1 MQEIAP
7 PNSIHS
13 ITPISLGTV
22 QLGQSYGVANQ
33 DGMPDHGEAMVI
45 LDTAWANG
53 VRTFDTARAYGEA
66 EARIGAWIKSR
77 GHRPFIVTKTGSA
90 IRDDMVQSMSNLG
103 VSFLDGLMMHNAREF
118 SVPGAAD
125 TLGQLVQDGL
135 IGGFGVSAYQV
146 EDVDAALAI
155 PGLSLVQ
162 IPFNLF
168 DRRMEISGVLA
179 CCMAAGVTVFS
190 RSVFLQGL
198 LFLDPE
204 TLPGHLAEAAGP
216 LRNLRAFADEIG
228 RSLPELAI
236 VAARDTAGISSL
248 VIGAERANQASEVFE
263 LATAAP
269 LTDSEREATFMIGA
283 GLPETIY
290 NPGFWP

>member
-1 MQEIAP
+1 MQEIALP
-7 PNSIHS
+7 HGIHS
-13 ITPISLGTV
+13 ITSISLGTV

-33 DGMPDHGEAMVI
+33 DGMPDHDEAMAV

-53 VRTFDTARAYGEA
+53 VRAFDTARAYGEA
-66 EARIGAWIKSR
+66 EARIGAWMKSR
-77 GHRPFIVTKTGSA
+77 GHRPFIVTKASSA
-90 IRDDMVQSMSNLG
+90 VRDDMVQSMSDLG
-103 VSFLDGLMMHNAREF
+103 VSFLDGLMLHNARDF
-118 SVPGAAD
+118 SVPGVAD
-125 TLGQLVQDGL
+125 TLGQLAADGL

-155 PGLSLVQ
+155 PSLAMVQ
-162 IPFNLF
+162 VPFNLF
-168 DRRMEISGVLA
+168 DRRMETSGVLA
-179 CCMAAGVTVFS
+179 SCKAAGVTVFA

-198 LFLDPE
+198 FFLDPDN
-204 TLPGHLAEAAGP
+204 LPDHLADAAGP

-248 VIGAERANQASEVFE
+248 VIGAERTSQASEVFE

-269 LTDSEREATFMIGA
+269 LTDNEREATFMIGA

-290 NPGFWP
+290 NPGLWP